1 MDYKEILKKYK
12 AGTASLDEIKLI
24 EAELEKYEAFEE
36 YLADEANNTFSDKN
50 IEAQLAEVNESKGIN
65 SAIKERFRKNY
76 LFTAATV
83 MILLALL
90 ALIMS
95 PIMNAVYYNPSKADN
110 EIESLDINYDI
121 EAIME
126 LNNPGIKPMS
136 EVYVTPKG
144 YGAYN
149 VTFSVIDYFEM
160 TSLSVTGD
168 VLKDRIIWNNDLK
181 SFGRPY
187 RFDVPIIPT
196 YKRVETKEDL
206 QKTKSRLEL
215 LSPVNY
221 ISCNLIFEKD
231 LDMREIKALIDKYKK
246 IEFLWAAIKTND
258 GWVDGRVLGMN
269 LSLVSYGYPG
279 FYNAVKDFKVFNL
292 LDWLVTYK
300 KSEEDIPFGYEE
312 HFKDLL
318 RYLSSREKE
327 VGILDN
333 PTKPGLYKTA
343 LEYTEANGVKSF
355 GVLVQG
361 EVGDILKLI
370 ENESFKV
377 IEINKTLLLK
387 KNK

>member
-1 MDYKEILKKYK
+1 MDYREILKKYK

-36 YLADEANNTFSDKN
+36 YLAWEANNNFNETNTEAGLSD
-50 IEAQLAEVNESKGIN
+50 VNETKSIN
-65 SAIKERFRKNY
+65 NAIKDRFRKNY
-76 LFTAATV
+76 LFTAVTV
-83 MILLALL
+83 LVLLALL

-95 PIMNAVYYNPSKADN
+95 PVMNAIYYDPSKSDN
-110 EIESLDINYDI
+110 VSESLDINYDI
-121 EAIME
+121 EAIIE

-149 VTFSVIDYFEM
+149 VTFSVIDYFEF
-160 TSLSVTGD
+160 TPLWVTGD
-168 VLKDRIIWNNDLK
+168 VLKDSIIWNNDLK

-187 RFDVPIIPT
+187 RFDNPVIQT
-196 YKRVETKEDL
+196 YKRIDTKEDL
-206 QKTKSRLEL
+206 QNTKRRLEL

-231 LDMREIKALIDKYKK
+231 LDMKEIKDLMNKYKK
-246 IEFLWAAIKTND
+246 IEFIWAAIKTNY
-258 GWVDGRVLGMN
+258 GWEDGRVLGMN

-292 LDWLVTYK
+292 LDWLVSYK
-300 KSEEDIPFGYEE
+300 KSEEDVPFGYEE

-318 RYLSSREKE
+318 RYLCSREKE
-327 VGILDN
+327 VRILENSSKSD
-333 PTKPGLYKTA
+333 LYKTA

-361 EVGDILKLI
+361 EVGDILNLI

-377 IEINKTLLLK
+377 IEINKTQVLK